1 MISALMTIDDVVD
14 IFDDAV
20 AMIWLM

>member
-14 IFDDAV
+14 IFDDAF